1 MTVFS
6 SVFPLASVRLLF
18 SPPLSANEPLRLIMT
33 IPSLIL
39 FSAKLGTCQPF
50 HQRWGFVL
58 DNAFTFTVIFVV
70 VVVTIII
77 IIIVV
82 VVIVVVIVIVI
93 NIFNINY
100 YDYDYDYNYDW
111 YLLQHHLVF
120 RVLFK
125 QPDGLQIQ

>member
-1 MTVFS
+1 MTFFS
-6 SVFPLASVRLLF
+6 SVFPLASVCLLF

-33 IPSLIL
+33 ISSLIL

-77 IIIVV
+77 IVL

-100 YDYDYDYNYDW
+100 YDYDYDYDW
-111 YLLQHHLVF
+111 YLLQNHLVF